1 MNRTPTKRT
10 RVSRI
15 GLDIGASGVRAAQL
29 SVTPTHADL
38 VALGQCKASDPTAQ
52 THDRAAA
59 NAKLIRRCL
68 AQSTF
73 RGRAVVA
80 GLNSPQIEFHALELP
95 MLSGR
100 AMRGGDAELA
110 HHEITRLRAEGA
122 GTVETAH
129 WPLPE
134 TKASAPTA
142 IGVAAPVDDVWET
155 LECCRA
161 AALSCQC
168 VDATAAALS
177 RFGCWLNEWAP
188 DSIWGL
194 LDLGL
199 RETRLILCVDEV
211 PVLVRSVGL
220 GGDAWTQRIAESLGI
235 SPEAAEVQ
243 KCRFGVWLNAPAKP
257 VEAADGPA
265 SEVSS
270 ILSGVLRSDLNAL
283 AGEIKRSYQYALSC
297 YPDRGA
303 GDLVLVGAAAVM
315 PRLSDYLEDLLGI
328 TVRVA
333 SDYLADEGCRLNWS
347 SGKNRTLEAFAT
359 AVGLALG
366 EA

>member
-1 MNRTPTKRT
+1 MNRIPTKRS

-15 GLDIGASGVRAAQL
+15 GLDLGASGVRAVQL
-29 SVTPTHADL
+29 CVTPTHADL
-38 VALGQCKASDPTAQ
+38 VALGQCKASDLPAKA
-52 THDRAAA
+52 HDRAVA
-59 NAKLIRRCL
+59 NANLIRRCL

-73 RGRAVVA
+73 RGRVVVA
-80 GLNSPQIEFHALELP
+80 GLNSPQVEFHALELP
-95 MLSGR
+95 MLSGS
-100 AMRGGDAELA
+100 AMRGGNAELV

-122 GTVETAH
+122 GCVETAY
-129 WPLPE
+129 WTLPE

-142 IGVAAPVDDVWET
+142 IGVAAPVDDVCET
-155 LECCRA
+155 LECCRSA
-161 AALSCQC
+161 GLSCQC
-168 VDATAAALS
+168 VDATATALA
-177 RFGCWLNEWAP
+177 RFGCWLNGWAP
-188 DSIWGL
+188 NAVWGL

-220 GGDAWTQRIAESLGI
+220 GGAAWTQRIGESLGI

-243 KCRFGVWLNAPAKP
+243 KCRFGLWLNASAKP
-257 VEAADGPA
+257 VEPTDVPA
-265 SEVSS
+265 SEVAS

-297 YPDRGA
+297 YADRCA
-303 GDLVLVGAAAVM
+303 GDLVLVGAAAAM
-315 PRLSDYLEDLLGI
+315 PRLPDYLEDLLGI

-333 SDYLADEGCRLNWS
+333 SGYLAEDGCRLKWS
-347 SGKNRTLEAFAT
+347 SDKNRTLEAFAT

-366 EA
+366 GA